1 MLSNIINYAGMF
13 VIAVMIS
20 RLSGVNA
27 LGEFTYIFAISSVLS
42 VISEFGLS
50 QLLIRKINS
59 DRSQVLSLIK
69 NTNQFK
75 MILSVSCVII
85 ALAILTFVNGL
96 HLNSV
101 YIAGLAIIIPKA
113 FQSTYESA
121 IRALMKQTLPALL
134 KSLNTLI
141 QIILAYFILKSNGSL
156 LGIFIIILLMETI
169 TALAFKISAAKIWRS
184 QQITFTKPHPFSQVK
199 PMLRESFPFFGSNF
213 LSLSIP
219 RVVIIILG
227 NLTSQASVGIFSAAS
242 RFSNGIGLVSGA
254 MYNTI
259 YPVMT
264 DPSTDDSTRYLIA
277 KKFILYAFITGVLI
291 ASLIYLFAETIISFT
306 FKIPESVPVLKL
318 MSFTVLPILVY
329 SVIQPFMFSVNQ
341 EKYIMKIYAFIW
353 IMNIL
358 TGIFAI
364 HHHNYMG
371 AAINSVIIEYSLLI
385 LFILKFILSK
395 PKL

>member
-13 VIAVMIS
+13 IIAVMIT
-20 RLSGVNA
+20 RLAGTSE

-59 DRSQVLSLIK
+59 GRTETFSLIR
-69 NTNQFK
+69 NTNLFK
-75 MILSVSCVII
+75 FVLSVSCVLI
-85 ALAILTFVNGL
+85 ALLVLFFINNEQISLI
-96 HLNSV
+96 
-101 YIAGLAIIIPKA
+101 YIAGLAVIIPRA
-113 FQSTYESA
+113 YQSTYESA
-121 IRALMKQTLPALL
+121 IRALMKQSMPALL
-134 KSLNTLI
+134 KSINTFI
-141 QIILAYFILKSNGSL
+141 QIILAYFILKTSGSL
-156 LGIFIIILLMETI
+156 LGIFVIILVTETI

-184 QQITFTKPHPFSQVK
+184 QKITFTKPLPFSQVK
-199 PMLRESFPFFGSNF
+199 PMIRESFPFFGSNF

-227 NLTSQASVGIFSAAS
+227 NLTSPASVGIFSAAS

-254 MYNTI
+254 IYNTI

-264 DPSTDDSTRYLIA
+264 DPSTDDSTRYTIA
-277 KKFILYAFITGVLI
+277 KKFILYAFITGALI
-291 ASLIYLFAETIISFT
+291 ASLIYLFAETIIGIT

-329 SVIQPFMFSVNQ
+329 SVIQPFLFSVNQ

-385 LFILKFILSK
+385 LFILKFIFSK